1 MMLLRTIRSSDF
13 SSIEYLAQSSGVGMT
28 TLAKD
33 KALLEKRVQWSLDS
47 YQKDLKKPDHEY
59 YLFVLEDL
67 ETNKIIGISGIES
80 QVGYAVPFYSYKIS
94 KRTRICKSLNI
105 RNDYEVLSLVN
116 DHQGTSEIC
125 SLFLAPEYRKNN
137 NGLLLSK
144 ARFLFMAEHPHRFA
158 PTVIAELRGVSDE
171 KGNSPFWDH
180 VGAHFFHMPF
190 SRADQLTLS
199 TDKQFI
205 ADLMPRSPIYVQL
218 LAQEAKAVIGLP
230 HSSTVPAMNI
240 LLKEGF
246 RYNNYVDIFDAG
258 PTIEAA
264 LSNIKTIA
272 HSKVIL
278 IKEINEEINNADL
291 LLCNNN
297 INFRATMGGAFL
309 NKQDNSCFISK
320 ELAHALEVNPGD
332 YIRIAPVHTQTTLA
346 FT

>member
-1 MMLLRTIRSSDF
+1 MLLRTIRSSDF
-13 SSIEYLAQSSGVGMT
+13 DSIEYLAQNSGVGMT

-33 KALLEKRVQWSLDS
+33 KGLLNKRVQWSIDS
-47 YQKDLKKPDHEY
+47 YQKELTKPDHEY

-67 ETNKIIGISGIES
+67 DTKKIIGISGIES

-105 RNDYEVLSLVN
+105 RNDYEVLNLVN

-144 ARFLFMAEHPHRFA
+144 ARFLFMAEHPQRFSS
-158 PTVIAELRGVSDE
+158 TVIAELRGVSDDQ
-171 KGNSPFWDH
+171 GNSPFWDH

-190 SRADQLTLS
+190 SRADQLTLA

-205 ADLMPRSPIYVQL
+205 ADLMPRNPIYVQL
-218 LAQEAKAVIGLP
+218 LSQEAQAVIGMP

-246 RYNNYVDIFDAG
+246 HYNKYIDIFDAG
-258 PTIEAA
+258 PTIEAP
-264 LSNIKTIA
+264 LNNIRTIA
-272 HSKVIL
+272 HSKVIQ
-278 IKEINEEINNADL
+278 IKDIDEEINNADL
-291 LLCNNN
+291 LLSNNS
-297 INFRATMGGAFL
+297 IDFRATMGGALL
-309 NKQDNSCFISK
+309 NKQDNSCVIS
-320 ELAHALEVNPGD
+320 EEIANALQVNQGD
-332 YIRIAPVHTQTTLA
+332 YLRVAPVHTQTTLA
-346 FT
+346 FS